1 MTEADFEAIEGIGPM
16 IAQSIASFFAE
27 ESNRAVLDRLRAGG
41 VKPVPP
47 EPKKEGALTGKSFVL
62 TGSLEGF
69 SRSEAQAAIE
79 DLGGKVTSSV
89 SKKTDYVVVGENPG
103 SKFDKAQQ
111 LGVEILDEDGLRK
124 LLGAGNKETGPPKGA
139 GLSGLLTHPKAL
151 LDSLETS
158 PEDQTGATD
167 AGEPDGIPPVAQ
179 TTSQIPYCGCRTT
192 SRRPP
197 HEVRKNYQSLCVDH
211 LLSRVSP

>member
-1 MTEADFEAIEGIGPM
+1 MLERGWVTDVSDIYFLKSEQFEGLEGWKSKSIDNLMSAIDASRTRPLAAFLTALGIPHVGYSAAEVLAEEVRSLEKLETMTEEDLEAIEGIGPV

-27 ESNRAVLDRLRAGG
+27 EANRAVLDRLRSGG
-41 VKPVPP
+41 VRPVAP

-69 SRSEAQAAIE
+69 SRSEAQTAIE

-103 SKFDKAQQ
+103 SKYDKAQQ

-124 LLGAGNKETGPPKGA
+124 LL
-139 GLSGLLTHPKAL
+139 
-151 LDSLETS
+151 
-158 PEDQTGATD
+158 ED
-167 AGEPDGIPPVAQ
+167 
-179 TTSQIPYCGCRTT
+179 
-192 SRRPP
+192 
-197 HEVRKNYQSLCVDH
+197 
-211 LLSRVSP
+211 